1 MSCKKRLA
9 LFLCSGAL
17 GLILCSCATN
27 SYSLYLKGLLSDRS
41 GDIEEAV
48 AFYRKAQSHDGLEPA
63 FNLQLGLDYIRLKKF
78 KEAVAEFEK
87 AVSVSPDDNNAR
99 YVLALL
105 YVQVNDLNR
114 ASQHY
119 ESLLQKN
126 LNDRRTNIQLRRILF
141 QLYFLD
147 RDLIKAR
154 KHCVEVLKLD
164 PVDESGLYLLA
175 MIDNEEGRIALSID
189 GFKKV
194 LTYYPE
200 NADAMNSLAYLY
212 AEQGIELDKAID
224 LAERAIESEP
234 SNGAYLDTLGW
245 IYFKT
250 GETDKA
256 IEFLESA
263 SKLMLDP
270 VILRHLKEART
281 RKRDDVRLKED
292 QGVGRKGP

>member
-1 MSCKKRLA
+1 
-9 LFLCSGAL
+9 
-17 GLILCSCATN
+17 
-27 SYSLYLKGLLSDRS
+27 LSDRS

-48 AFYRKAQSHDGLEPA
+48 AFYRKAQSLDGRQPS
-63 FNLQLGLDYIRLKKF
+63 FHLQLGLDYIRLKKF
-78 KEAVAEFEK
+78 KEAVAEFDK
-87 AVSVSPDDNNAR
+87 VVSVSPDDNDAR

-126 LNDRRTNIQLRRILF
+126 LNDRRTNIQLRHILS

-147 RDLIKAR
+147 RDRIKAR
-154 KHCVEVLKLD
+154 EHCVEVLKLD
-164 PVDESGLYLLA
+164 SVDESGLYLLA
-175 MIDNEEGRIALSID
+175 MLDNEEGRVALSID

-224 LAERAIESEP
+224 LVERAIESEP

-245 IYFKT
+245 IYFKI

-256 IEFLESA
+256 IEFLEKA

-270 VILRHLKEART
+270 VISMHLKEARN

-292 QGVGRKGP
+292 KGVGRKGP